1 MRRNLSDPAPA
12 ALLEV
17 QRDFDAWRS
26 THRRRTP
33 FPESLWAAA
42 TAAASEHGVY
52 RTAKLLRLDSSALKR
67 RMPGTAPVAIPA
79 APTFVELLAS
89 GGSPPPECIL
99 EIERPRHGKLRLEL
113 KAWRATDVTEVV
125 RQLWSGVD

>member
-1 MRRNLSDPAPA
+1 M
-12 ALLEV
+12 
-17 QRDFDAWRS
+17 
-26 THRRRTP
+26 
-33 FPESLWAAA
+33 
-42 TAAASEHGVY
+42 
-52 RTAKLLRLDSSALKR
+52 RLDSSALKR
-67 RMPGTAPVAIPA
+67 RMPGAAPVATAA

-89 GGSPPPECIL
+89 GGSPPPECVL

>member
-26 THRRRTP
+26 THPRRTP
-33 FPESLWAAA
+33 FPESLWAS
-42 TAAASEHGVY
+42 AAAVAAEHGVY
-52 RTAKLLRLDSSALKR
+52 RTAKLLRLESAALKR
-67 RMPGTAPVAIPA
+67 RMPGIAPVATPA

-89 GGSPPPECIL
+89 GGSPPPECVL

-113 KAWRATDVTEVV
+113 KAWRTTDVIDAV
-125 RQLWSGVD
+125 RQLWSSAD